1 MNYRS
6 MMALTFAAT
15 ALAGCDRLSAAWQAF
30 QAPSAATPISPQPAP
45 PQPAPPQPGPP
56 TSVAPLTPVNKGT
69 PVKAQPELHFQQSA
83 SVIEV
88 HPLAAITGMDGH
100 VFGTAGGDPA
110 MNGLQTFIAFYR
122 SAADGWWVYQ
132 VGNFLSF
139 RILNQTRG
147 QVDLEVEESTM
158 NEATGEI
165 GKRTRRI
172 IIAFVVAPA
181 DTHPVN
187 VRFMPAA

>member
-1 MNYRS
+1 MTYRS
-6 MMALTFAAT
+6 IIVLAVASTALT
-15 ALAGCDRLSAAWQAF
+15 GCDRLSAAWQAF
-30 QAPSAATPISPQPAP
+30 QTPSAAAPATPQPAP
-45 PQPAPPQPGPP
+45 PTPADTPI
-56 TSVAPLTPVNKGT
+56 APLTPTNKGT

-88 HPLAAITGMDGH
+88 HPLAEITGMDGH
-100 VFGTAGGDPA
+100 MFGTAGGDPA

-132 VGNFLSF
+132 VGDFLSF
-139 RILNQTRG
+139 RILNQSRG

-181 DTHPVN
+181 ADHPVN

>member
-1 MNYRS
+1 MTYRS
-6 MMALTFAAT
+6 ILAVAVAAA
-15 ALAGCDRLSAAWQAF
+15 ALAGCDRLEAAWGGF
-30 QAPSAATPISPQPAP
+30 QNPAKPAPVSPQPAP
-45 PQPAPPQPGPP
+45 PTP
-56 TSVAPLTPVNKGT
+56 TDTPVAPLTPTSKGL
-69 PVKAQPELHFQQSA
+69 PVKAQPEPHFQQSA

-88 HPLAAITGMDGH
+88 HPLAEITGMDGH

-132 VGNFLSF
+132 VGDFLSF
-139 RILNQTRG
+139 RILNQSRG
-147 QVDLEVEESTM
+147 QVDLEVEESVM
-158 NEATGEI
+158 DEANGQI

-181 DTHPVN
+181 DSHPVN